1 MLYLRGAR
9 IPFHDID
16 LVIDRKDCD
25 EADRLLNEIGNKK
38 EAKDGGMYTTFF
50 FGEYVI
56 DNCDIDLMAD
66 VSLKNSDY
74 VFSLSKEDIGEYKIK
89 SGLSIP
95 LHSVKKWKELYK
107 KIGRTEKVRIIED
120 FF

>member
-95 LHSVKKWKELYK
+95 LHSVKKWKELYE

-120 FF
+120 LF